1 MRANWMTAGVAV
13 AALAGGLGVAAPA
26 QAASQAAAR
35 ACVMD
40 FNSITAG
47 GDVTGTRV
55 TAGTP
60 PQATGPS
67 AGTHLF
73 TPGIAKASTT
83 WFSTL
88 GVASG
93 IAYSGMVILNSTL
106 YRSNYGI
113 DDSSGKPFQTLAKVG
128 SGWGDFT
135 AVEESIY
142 QPYVGATTG
151 RSMLYGLRSDGVLFR
166 WLPGTNGGWRAAGSA
181 SGFSSVKTLA
191 LLSQTGTY
199 DTFLATTRGGAL
211 YTIRVPLA
219 NPMKPVVKQVR
230 SSGWSAFDSL
240 VAEKCGTQSTLL
252 TAIDKETGKANLYAV
267 SHANGTATTISLLG
281 QLPGSH
287 TDPINVRE
295 APDTAEHLFGE

>member
-1 MRANWMTAGVAV
+1 MKTKWMTTGVAV
-13 AALAGGLGVAAPA
+13 AALAGGLSMSTPA
-26 QAASQAAAR
+26 QAAAGK

-47 GDVTGTRV
+47 GDITGTRV
-55 TAGTP
+55 TAATP

-67 AGTHLF
+67 AGTHLY
-73 TPGIAKASTT
+73 TPGIAKASTS
-83 WFSTL
+83 WFSSL
-88 GVASG
+88 GVANG

-106 YRSNYGI
+106 YRSSYGL
-113 DDSSGKPFQTLAKVG
+113 DDSTGAPFQTIAKVG

-142 QPYVGATTG
+142 QPYVGAPTG
-151 RSMLYGLRSDGVLFR
+151 RTMLYGLRKDGVLFR
-166 WLPGTNGGWRAAGSA
+166 WLPGANGAWRAAGSA

-199 DTFLATTRGGAL
+199 DTFIATTRGGAL

-230 SSGWSAFDSL
+230 STGWSTFDSL

-252 TAIDKETGKANLYAV
+252 TAIDKESGHAFAYAV
-267 SHANGTATTISLLG
+267 GHANGSATAIQLLG
-281 QLPGSH
+281 QLPGTH
-287 TDPINVRE
+287 KDAINVRE
-295 APDTAEHLFGE
+295 ASDAAEHLFGE

>member
-1 MRANWMTAGVAV
+1 MKAKWMTAGVAV

-67 AGTHLF
+67 DGTHLY
-73 TPGIAKASTT
+73 TPGIAKASTS
-83 WFSTL
+83 WFSSL
-88 GVASG
+88 GVANG
-93 IAYSGMVILNSTL
+93 ISYTGMVILNSTL
-106 YRSNYGI
+106 YTSSYGF
-113 DDSSGKPFQTLAKVG
+113 DDSTGAPFKTLTKVG

-135 AVEESIY
+135 AVERSIY
-142 QPYVGATTG
+142 QPYVGAPTG
-151 RSMLYGLRSDGVLFR
+151 RTMLYGLRKDGVLFR
-166 WLPGTNGGWRAAGSA
+166 WLPTGSGWRAAGSA
-181 SGFSSVKTLA
+181 PGFSSVKSLA

-252 TAIDKETGKANLYAV
+252 TAIDKETGHAFAYAV
-267 SHANGTATTISLLG
+267 GHANGSATVIQLLG

-287 TDPINVRE
+287 KDAINVRE
-295 APDTAEHLFGE
+295 ASDAAEHLFGE